1 MRLVRMR
8 VSGLMLATL
17 AVAAAQQLSAQQN
30 GSGGTPTL
38 EERVDELDQQ
48 IRILQRLR
56 ELAAD
61 SAADRRQG
69 RPPRPTPARTA
80 SASSRPTANYSLR
93 FRGLHPERRALLP
106 EQRRRPGPPTTCCIR
121 RARPILEATVGRY
134 FDFRLMPDFGGTSPA
149 IFDAYWEG
157 KFVARVHRPGRQVQ
171 AAGRPRAAPVGHRH
185 HLRRAR
191 LSDQP
196 RAQPR
201 HRSPGRGRH
210 LRRRASP
217 TRSASSTACPIWPTA
232 ATT

>member
-1 MRLVRMR
+1 MRLVQVR

-17 AVAAAQQLSAQQN
+17 AVATAPQLSAQQN

-61 SAADRRQG
+61 SAA
-69 RPPRPTPARTA
+69 TA
-80 SASSRPTANYSLR
+80 AKTATKAQASKDGFNLKSADGAYSLR
-93 FRGLHPERRALLP
+93 FRGYIQADGRFFPSVEVPGTTDNLLL
-106 EQRRRPGPPTTCCIR
+106 R

-157 KFVARVHRPGRQVQ
+157 KFVPAFTVRAGQVQ
-171 AAGRPRAAPVGHRH
+171 AARRHRAASVGHRH
-185 HLRRAR
+185 QLRRAW

-201 HRSPGRGRH
+201 YRSPGRG
-210 LRRRASP
+210 
-217 TRSASSTACPIWPTA
+217 
-232 ATT
+232 